1 MFNLIVTC
9 VGSKKYEGPTIKDAL
24 TSLRQKGIRDDVNE
38 LFENWKKVIFERI
51 KSSNYLPKV
60 HDVYKGSMWKAS
72 IEAFEE
78 INEPKQLWI
87 ISCGF
92 GLINSKEKITGY
104 HATFKRGEED
114 CIYNKY
120 YFPTLGENEAKRQWW
135 NLLIKKG
142 VVKTGYPKSIH
153 ELVNNMGSEDVV
165 MVVAG
170 KDYYEA
176 IFDDLSQ
183 IKTEE
188 KQLKLA
194 FVGIKKENENYYP
207 AIPTLLQ
214 PNIISYSDRSELLE
228 FLKGIFGGCNQIQ
241 INPRAAQFVIRR
253 YNKTSKLL
261 YRFP

>member
-9 VGSKKYEGPTIKDAL
+9 VGSKKYEGPTIRDTL
-24 TSLRQKGIRDDVNE
+24 TSLQQKGIRDDVNE

-60 HDVYKGSMWKAS
+60 HDVYKGSMWNAS

-92 GLINSKEKITGY
+92 GLINSEENITGY

-114 CIYNKY
+114 SVYNKY
-120 YFPTLGENEAKRQWW
+120 YFPTLGENEVKRQWW
-135 NLLIKKG
+135 NLLIEKG
-142 VVKTGYPKSIH
+142 VVKTGHPKSIH
-153 ELVNNMGSEDVV
+153 ELVNNLGSGDVV

-176 IFDDLSQ
+176 IFDDLSR
-183 IKTEE
+183 IKISE
-188 KQLKLA
+188 KLPKLA
-194 FVGIKKENENYYP
+194 FIGIKREDGNYNVRFPKDLYKY
-207 AIPTLLQ
+207 
-214 PNIISYSDRSELLE
+214 IISYSDHAKLRGFLEQEVERCNYTQVNPKATQFIIKQYNETGELS
-228 FLKGIFGGCNQIQ
+228 
-241 INPRAAQFVIRR
+241 
-253 YNKTSKLL
+253 YT
-261 YRFP
+261 FP